1 MPDFDADGLRIHYVT
16 AGDPAGRPVL
26 LVHGYAS
33 DYELN
38 WVGSRW
44 QETLTGEGF
53 HVLGIDLRGHGHSE
67 KPHDPAAYSLPA
79 MARDVLL
86 LLDHLGV
93 GRADFLGY
101 SMGARIGLLL
111 CHDHPERLGGAV
123 IAGIGLRQGTSAN
136 PAKAQLIAR
145 RMRGDTGVGDPEAVM
160 FYNFASA
167 RPINDLEALACC
179 ISGDHAGLR
188 PDQLASIQTP
198 IDVIAGDQDAIARD
212 APELAARLPHGRYD
226 PIPGRTHNNA
236 VPARDFKAAA
246 IPFLLG
252 ER

>member
-1 MPDFDADGLRIHYVT
+1 MPDFDADGLRIHYVI
-16 AGDPAGRPVL
+16 AGDPGGRPIM

-44 QETLTGEGF
+44 QETLSGRGF
-53 HVLGIDLRGHGHSE
+53 GVIGIDLRGHGHSE
-67 KPHDPAAYSLPA
+67 KPHDPAAYSLRA
-79 MARDVLL
+79 MAGDALR

-93 GRADFLGY
+93 AEADFLGY

-111 CHDHPERLGGAV
+111 CHDHPDRLGRAV

-136 PAKAQLIAR
+136 ARKAQLIAR
-145 RMRGDTGVGDPEAVM
+145 RMRGDATVDDPEANM
-160 FYNFASA
+160 FYNFARA

-179 ISGDHAGLR
+179 ILGDHAALR
-188 PDQLASIQTP
+188 EDQVASITTP
-198 IDVIAGDQDAIARD
+198 VDVIAGDQDVIARD
-212 APELAARLPHGRYD
+212 APQLATRLPRGRYD
-226 PIPGRTHNNA
+226 PIPGRNHNNA

>member
-16 AGDPAGRPVL
+16 AGDPEARPIL

-44 QETLTGEGF
+44 QETLTGQGF
-53 HVLGIDLRGHGHSE
+53 RVVGIDLRGHGHSE
-67 KPHDPAAYSLPA
+67 KPHDPGSYSLRA
-79 MARDVLL
+79 MAGDALR
-86 LLDHLGV
+86 LLDHLGLERV
-93 GRADFLGY
+93 DLLGY

-111 CHDHPERLGGAV
+111 CHDEPERVGRAV

-145 RMRGDTGVGDPEAVM
+145 RMRGDTTVEDPEAVM

-167 RPINDLEALACC
+167 RPSNDLEALACC
-179 ISGDHAGLR
+179 ILGDHAALR
-188 PDQLASIQTP
+188 PEQLASVRTP
-198 IDVIAGDQDAIARD
+198 IDVIAGDQDLIAGD
-212 APELAARLPHGRYD
+212 APELAARLPHARYD

-246 IPFLLG
+246 VPFLLG